1 MKAQASIIGIAVA
14 ALALTPA
21 LAFAKGGPGGPGAGQ
36 PKDRAQVERG
46 QRDMDRD
53 RLHDRDRIS
62 NPQKDRD
69 RIQDRTHAPDNAKFG
84 DRDIYG
90 GAMMTEQERNQY
102 REQLRLIGSDE
113 QKRTRFLAQ
122 HREKMQTRAKAKG
135 IALDDKDDS
144 GPSE

>member
-1 MKAQASIIGIAVA
+1 MKTQATIIGIAVA

-21 LAFAKGGPGGPGAGQ
+21 LAFAKGGPGQGGQ

-46 QRDMDRD
+46 QRDLDRD

-69 RIQDRTHAPDNAKFG
+69 RVQDRTHAPDNAKFG
-84 DRDIYG
+84 DPEIYG
-90 GAMMTEQERNQY
+90 GQMMTEQERNQY

-113 QKRTRFLAQ
+113 QKRTQFLAQ
-122 HREKMQTRAKAKG
+122 HREEMQKRAKTRG
-135 IALDDKDDS
+135 VELDDDS
-144 GPSE
+144 EPTE

>member
-1 MKAQASIIGIAVA
+1 MKTQATIIGIAVA

-21 LAFAKGGPGGPGAGQ
+21 LGFAKGGPGQGGQ

-84 DRDIYG
+84 DPEIYG
-90 GAMMTEQERNQY
+90 GAMMSEQERNQY

-113 QKRTRFLAQ
+113 QERTRFLAQ
-122 HREKMQTRAKAKG
+122 HREEMQKRAKTRG
-135 IALDDKDDS
+135 VELDDD
-144 GPSE
+144 PEPTE